1 MYRLIIA
8 DDEQI
13 VCRALEH
20 KIRNYVD
27 EVELLPS
34 VHDGVELLKSVE
46 KYHPDIAIV
55 DINMPELGGLEAIEL
70 LRIKKNGIRIVIN
83 TAYSEFEYA
92 KKALKLGASDY
103 LLKPSTKEVIIE
115 TIGKICRELDQ
126 KRQAEQK
133 TKENQAAAE
142 IVQELAESKWM
153 QSLLLGQM
161 DETCYQRMTECYRDL
176 LKGGVFTAWK
186 LASCE
191 ESQKVIK
198 TEVLEKQILNY
209 MRDLCH
215 CVSISHKG
223 IIYLF
228 LMNGKEEESWEE
240 WVLETIKFTRKNLE
254 KDGIFTVV
262 GIGRLKR
269 KKEDFVS
276 GLYEAKA
283 VLHGRDRSGVVFAK
297 RERIKEED
305 TFFGQAEKAAGLLLN
320 GNREE
325 CLQEMKQKVRQLGNI
340 HGESL
345 ERNKI
350 RALAYLFELDQ
361 KICLLKGIEKETE
374 RIWDV
379 WTGFRN
385 VEDSVRLEEW
395 MEREICG
402 LDQYHFAVKKTENSY
417 IQKAVSC
424 MMKSYM
430 RDLSLEEVAEEVG
443 ISSFYLSRLFKQEED
458 ITFIE
463 LLTYLRMK
471 KAVEMI
477 KEGEKS
483 VREISQSVGYVNM
496 TYFYK
501 VFKKTTGFTVGDM
514 RRYF

>member
-1 MYRLIIA
+1 M
-8 DDEQI
+8 
-13 VCRALEH
+13 
-20 KIRNYVD
+20 
-27 EVELLPS
+27 
-34 VHDGVELLKSVE
+34 
-46 KYHPDIAIV
+46 
-55 DINMPELGGLEAIEL
+55 
-70 LRIKKNGIRIVIN
+70 
-83 TAYSEFEYA
+83 
-92 KKALKLGASDY
+92 
-103 LLKPSTKEVIIE
+103 
-115 TIGKICRELDQ
+115 
-126 KRQAEQK
+126 
-133 TKENQAAAE
+133 
-142 IVQELAESKWM
+142 
-153 QSLLLGQM
+153 
-161 DETCYQRMTECYRDL
+161 
-176 LKGGVFTAWK
+176 
-186 LASCE
+186 
-191 ESQKVIK
+191 
-198 TEVLEKQILNY
+198 
-209 MRDLCH
+209 
-215 CVSISHKG
+215 
-223 IIYLF
+223 
-228 LMNGKEEESWEE
+228 
-240 WVLETIKFTRKNLE
+240 
-254 KDGIFTVV
+254 
-262 GIGRLKR
+262 
-269 KKEDFVS
+269 
-276 GLYEAKA
+276 
-283 VLHGRDRSGVVFAK
+283 
-297 RERIKEED
+297 
-305 TFFGQAEKAAGLLLN
+305 
-320 GNREE
+320 
-325 CLQEMKQKVRQLGNI
+325 GNI